1 MVRQTGVSM
10 YLESSIM
17 EQQFENALL
26 EAKDRIRDMDESI
39 ERIIDKKY
47 PKQTSVGGTINNVYF
62 GTSIERIVIYVCITI
77 VLVVWLS

>member
-1 MVRQTGVSM
+1 
-10 YLESSIM
+10 M
-17 EQQFENALL
+17 EQQFENALS

-62 GTSIERIVIYVCITI
+62 GTSIKRIVIYVCITVVI
-77 VLVVWLS
+77 VVWLS